1 MHIRAWITGP
11 IVVLA
16 MLLYLQVFVQVAAQK
31 RLKNSLRD
39 HARKFVAGNHTLHPF
54 PKNMYYFVMSPEGVV
69 KEHSK
74 DKHTVGLN
82 LKENIYFAPVYKKIV
97 SRGELGGGYT
107 LFKWQQEG
115 RLKTHLAFSLKKD
128 GGDVLCMCNQMK

>member
-1 MHIRAWITGP
+1 MHPLQAWITGP

-16 MLLYLQVFVQVAAQK
+16 TFFYLHVFVQVAAQK
-31 RLKNSLRD
+31 RLKISLRE
-39 HARKFVAGNHTLHPF
+39 HARKFVSGDLLHPF
-54 PKNMYYFVMSPEGVV
+54 PKNMYYFVMSPEGMV
-69 KEHSK
+69 KEHSQNNY
-74 DKHTVGLN
+74 TVGLN

-115 RLKTHLAFSLKKD
+115 RLKTHLAFSLKK
-128 GGDVLCMCNQMK
+128 GNGDVVCMCNQMK